1 MYFTTLF
8 VADRNDNVVSRNI
21 LSQAEAMQDIDVGF
35 DSYQEPPIKVGEMPL
50 LNTALTAKSSLRLKY
65 EAEVMVLR
73 RKIGGLEEIRA
84 RLGLSS
90 RKMAQLL
97 MVDPSAWTRWVQGG
111 DSAPPHVWRALAWYL
126 ALEEKY
132 PGLDHQFWLSSVSR
146 PHSDDLAAAAQRSL
160 KSEAQSLRDE
170 LQSQV
175 QAQVQAQLQA
185 QHQQFSL
192 EQLRVRELERRRS
205 FRNMILGSIGGIL
218 LFMAGHL
225 LAKFGA

>member
-1 MYFTTLF
+1 M
-8 VADRNDNVVSRNI
+8 I
-21 LSQAEAMQDIDVGF
+21 SQAESMQDIEVGLESF
-35 DSYQEPPIKVGEMPL
+35 RDAEINVGSP
-50 LNTALTAKSSLRLKY
+50 TPFSTPLTAKSSLRLKY

-111 DSAPPHVWRALAWYL
+111 DSAPPHIWRALAWYL

-146 PHSDDLAAAAQRSL
+146 PQSEDLALAAQRSL
-160 KSEAQSLRDE
+160 RNEAQSLREE
-170 LQSQV
+170 LHS
-175 QAQVQAQLQA
+175 QLQK
-185 QHQQFSL
+185 FNV

-205 FRNMILGSIGGIL
+205 LRNMILGSIGGIL

>member
-1 MYFTTLF
+1 
-8 VADRNDNVVSRNI
+8 
-21 LSQAEAMQDIDVGF
+21 MQDIEVSF
-35 DSYQEPPIKVGEMPL
+35 ESYREPGTKLGSIPPL
-50 LNTALTAKSSLRLKY
+50 STALTAKSSLRLKY

-73 RKIGGLEEIRA
+73 RKMGGLEEIRA

-111 DSAPPHVWRALAWYL
+111 DSAPPHVCRALAWYL
-126 ALEEKY
+126 ALEEKF

-146 PHSDDLAAAAQRSL
+146 PQSEDLALAAQRSL
-160 KSEAQSLRDE
+160 KNEAQSFRDE
-170 LQSQV
+170 LQ
-175 QAQVQAQLQA
+175 AQFQAQLRDL
-185 QHQQFSL
+185 SV

-218 LFMAGHL
+218 LFIAGHV